1 MDTEA
6 KIILDDT
13 ISFCERDE
21 RDGRLINIL
30 GQCAPVE
37 LTETSLTIE
46 APTRFAYSYLLKQR
60 AIIERYLEEITFGP
74 LALNVTVPESI
85 TSGHRGV
92 ADPTPRRGETAPAS
106 VVVSRETYEQAE
118 ATAPVGSDAG
128 VRAGASGDAATF
140 TGAPSHGDEVVTSEA
155 HEAHRFSLGTPAEGG
170 SGKVKVTNVLSPDAF
185 RQLTSAVHASEQKPA
200 EVAKKREEHTPDSP
214 EQEQQSVHVH
224 SKFTFENFVYGDE
237 NKHAYQSAVRFAAM
251 ADEPG
256 TCTSL
261 FIYGKSGLGKTRS
274 RIISTRTARTCA

>member
-30 GQCAPVE
+30 GQCVPVE

-92 ADPTPRRGETAPAS
+92 ADPTPRRGEKIGRAS
-106 VVVSRETYEQAE
+106 CRER
-118 ATAPVGSDAG
+118 V
-128 VRAGASGDAATF
+128 
-140 TGAPSHGDEVVTSEA
+140 
-155 HEAHRFSLGTPAEGG
+155 
-170 SGKVKVTNVLSPDAF
+170 
-185 RQLTSAVHASEQKPA
+185 
-200 EVAKKREEHTPDSP
+200 
-214 EQEQQSVHVH
+214 
-224 SKFTFENFVYGDE
+224 
-237 NKHAYQSAVRFAAM
+237 
-251 ADEPG
+251 
-256 TCTSL
+256 
-261 FIYGKSGLGKTRS
+261 
-274 RIISTRTARTCA
+274 